1 MFASSKANKYLIQ
14 ANKYLIPANKY
25 LIPTNKYLISANKT
39 TKGLD
44 QMQEV
49 AYKGSS
55 HRIWIRTWILIRIF
69 GFLFGLQQISNCFRL
84 AFHSRSI
91 AHIRKSIET
100 DNKRFSTSCYVETDI
115 ETLLQEICE
124 IFYTIFYGTGTG
136 WRDPFESCF
145 TSV

>member
-1 MFASSKANKYLIQ
+1 MDSD
-14 ANKYLIPANKY
+14 
-25 LIPTNKYLISANKT
+25 
-39 TKGLD
+39 LD
-44 QMQEV
+44 FD
-49 AYKGSS
+49 SDF
-55 HRIWIRTWILIRIF
+55 RIFIWIATDFKL
-69 GFLFGLQQISNCFRL
+69 FRL
-84 AFHSRSI
+84 ALHSRI
-91 AHIRKSIET
+91 VAHIRKSIET